1 MNHMSRYLTEFGKT
15 GEQMVA
21 DYLKQHGFVI
31 KAMNY
36 RQRCGEIDV
45 IAYKDSVVAFVEVK
59 TRAHEYFNVSEVISV
74 SKQRKIIKTALMYAA
89 AQGLTEHVL
98 RFDVALL
105 QLQQNQYTVTYIEN
119 AFTAAD
125 T

>member
-1 MNHMSRYLTEFGKT
+1 MSRYLTEFGKT
-15 GEQMVA
+15 GEQLVA
-21 DYLKQHGFVI
+21 DYLKQHGFTI

-36 RQRCGEIDV
+36 RQRCGEIDI
-45 IAYKDSVVAFVEVK
+45 IAYKAPVVAFVEVK
-59 TRAHEYFNVSEVISV
+59 TRAHEYFHLSEVISGA
-74 SKQRKIIKTALMYAA
+74 KQRKIIKTALMYAVA
-89 AQGLTEHVL
+89 HGLTEHVL